1 MGTSHSLQR
10 AGKQWVESI
19 WFSPGSRSQH
29 VARLSPTPTRA
40 QATCPVGCELPQTPG
55 LPSVRMLSWTQ
66 QSFRFL
72 LPRIV

>member
-10 AGKQWVESI
+10 AGKQRVESI
-19 WFSPGSRSQH
+19 RFSPGSRSQH
-29 VARLSPTPTRA
+29 VAGPSPTPRA

-55 LPSVRMLSWTQ
+55 LPSVCMLSWTQ